1 MERRRHRVHRR
12 SRAGLVLLALLGLG
26 LPPYAAATEQIP
38 DAIVVDGQTR
48 PLYAEPFGVL
58 LDEPAHWATFRR
70 LFAPALGACTGN
82 MRGYKAWW
90 TIEDDELRLD
100 RLVAGACSK
109 DPPEVP
115 LDAFFPGQR
124 APVAAR
130 WYSGGLIVPLGER
143 GSDDH
148 AGYSA
153 RYPRYLLI
161 DVDVGRV
168 VARREISHDTL
179 DALRARA
186 RAAKDDTP

>member
-12 SRAGLVLLALLGLG
+12 SRAGLLLPALLGLG
-26 LPPYAAATEQIP
+26 LPSFAAATEQIP

-48 PLYAEPFGVL
+48 PLHAEPFGAL
-58 LDEPAHWATFRR
+58 LDQPAHRATFRR

-90 TIEDDELRLD
+90 TIEADELRLE

-115 LDAFFPGQR
+115 LDAFFPGAQS
-124 APVAAR
+124 PVAAR
-130 WYSGGLIVPLGER
+130 WYSGALVVPLGER
-143 GSDDH
+143 
-148 AGYSA
+148 AGDAA

-161 DVDVGRV
+161 DVDAGRV